1 MATEGDMPV
10 MVLLGG
16 ALFKKETN
24 KKKKKGKTIQMIFG
38 PLKGALL
45 VICMIEELG

>member
-16 ALFKKETN
+16 TLVKKKKQTN
-24 KKKKKGKTIQMIFG
+24 KKGRTIQMIFG

-45 VICMIEELG
+45 IICMIKELG